1 MDIVDGSTS
10 TTDMKNVGQDRILE
24 KPANLKFGD
33 QVRS

>member
-1 MDIVDGSTS
+1 MDIVDGSMS
-10 TTDMKNVGQDRILE
+10 TTDMNVGYDHILE